1 MSDRFPIALSSV
13 TYGEPE
19 MNMNLNTQGL
29 TTTTASITDYQMLS
43 SKLARVIV
51 AFTGRQTKEQ
61 LVEALAKQMKYM
73 ATPVENSFRM
83 LKAGVAIGY
92 VRANQELRP
101 TDDKEIRA
109 SYKVVAK
116 NILMSN
122 DDRTLWE
129 VKTGASG
136 MFLARQGQ
144 EDLSELVNA
153 SVNRRNDVPKMHQV
167 VSANV
172 AQPREFVAFASEAGD
187 MDYGFCVKASKDG
200 TKLKV
205 VSSTTGRAEVIQSVQ
220 VASVLPAN
228 AVGIPRETHK
238 RILASGIS
246 REDVNQQVEYYNRL
260 YSYDPAYL
268 AEFVRMIEDTA
279 AM

>member
-1 MSDRFPIALSSV
+1 
-13 TYGEPE
+13 
-19 MNMNLNTQGL
+19 MNINTQGINVC
-29 TTTTASITDYQMLS
+29 TASITDYEMIS

-51 AFTGRQTKEQ
+51 AYTGKQTKADV
-61 LVEALAKQMKYM
+61 VETLAKQMKYM

-83 LKAGVAIGY
+83 LKANVMVGY

-101 TDDKEIRA
+101 TDEKEIRA
-109 SYKVVAK
+109 SYKVVAN

-129 VKTGASG
+129 VKKGASG

-153 SVNRRNDVPKMHQV
+153 TVNRRQDVPKIHQITA
-167 VSANV
+167 SHV
-172 AQPREFVAFASEAGD
+172 AASREFVAYASDSGD

-200 TKLKV
+200 TKLQI
-205 VSSTTGRAEVIQSVQ
+205 VSSTTGRAEVIKATQ

-228 AVGIPRETHK
+228 AVAIPRDAHQK
-238 RILASGIS
+238 VLASGIS
-246 REDVNQQVEYYNRL
+246 RDDVNQQIEYYSRL
-260 YSYDPAYL
+260 YGYAPQYL
-268 AEFVRMIEDTA
+268 AEIKKMVEETA